1 MNITFVGTGHMG
13 EPMVERLLADGFP
26 VTLFNRTKSRA
37 LPLLEKG
44 AIWAETP
51 ALSAARCDIL
61 ATMVADD
68 TALESL
74 LVTGGILD
82 AMPEG
87 AIHLSFSTI
96 SVDFSA
102 SLEKRHAAHGQGF
115 VSAPVFGRPDAVREG
130 RLRLLCAGKAESV
143 QRVIPILNTLGSRVF
158 QLGETPSTANLVKLS
173 GNFMIAAALET
184 LGEAFSLAKKAG
196 VDPSLF
202 LEIVNDS
209 LFHSPLYGNY
219 GRIMAEKNYNK
230 AGFTMD
236 LGLKDINLVLEAANG
251 LRVPL
256 PLGGILRDS
265 FLSGLAKGR
274 QSLDWSAVILSHYE
288 RAGIPEGSY
297 QGLPAS

>member
-13 EPMVERLLADGFP
+13 EPMVERLLGAKFP
-26 VTLFNRTKSRA
+26 ITIYNRTKTRA

-51 ALSAARCDIL
+51 AMGAAGCDIL

-68 TALESL
+68 QALENL
-74 LVTGGILD
+74 LATGGILD

-96 SVDFSA
+96 SVDFAS
-102 SLEKRHAAHGQGF
+102 SLEKRHASHGQGF

-130 RLRLLCAGKAESV
+130 RLRLLCAGKDESV
-143 QRVIPILNTLGSRVF
+143 QRVLPILEALGPKVF

-173 GNFMIAAALET
+173 GNFMIAAVLET

-196 VDPSLF
+196 VHPSLF

-209 LFHSPLYGNY
+209 LFHSPLYANY
-219 GRIMAEKNYNK
+219 GRIMAEKHYDE

-236 LGLKDINLVLEAANG
+236 LGLKDVNLVLEAAND

-265 FLSGLAKGR
+265 FLSGLSKGR

-288 RAGIPEGSY
+288 RAGIPEDS
-297 QGLPAS
+297 

>member
-13 EPMVERLLADGFP
+13 EPMVERLLGSRFP
-26 VTLFNRTKSRA
+26 VTLYNRTKSRA

-44 AIWAETP
+44 ALWAETP
-51 ALSAARCDIL
+51 ALGAAWCDVI

-68 TALESL
+68 SALENL
-74 LVTGGILD
+74 LVPGGILE
-82 AMPEG
+82 ALPEG
-87 AIHLSFSTI
+87 AVHLSFSTI
-96 SVDFSA
+96 SVDYAA
-102 SLEKRHAAHGQGF
+102 SLEKRHAAHGHGF

-130 RLRLLCAGKAESV
+130 RLRILCAGKEESV
-143 QRVIPILNTLGSRVF
+143 QKVLPILNALGPRVF
-158 QLGETPSTANLVKLS
+158 PLGESPSTANLVKLA
-173 GNFMIAAALET
+173 GNFMIAATLET
-184 LGEAFSLAKKAG
+184 LGESFSLTKKAG

-219 GRIMAEKNYNK
+219 GRIMAEKRYDK

-236 LGLKDINLVLEAANG
+236 LGLKDINLVLKAASD

-274 QSLDWSAVILSHYE
+274 QPLDWSAVVLSHYE
-288 RAGIPEGSY
+288 RAGLPEES
-297 QGLPAS
+297 